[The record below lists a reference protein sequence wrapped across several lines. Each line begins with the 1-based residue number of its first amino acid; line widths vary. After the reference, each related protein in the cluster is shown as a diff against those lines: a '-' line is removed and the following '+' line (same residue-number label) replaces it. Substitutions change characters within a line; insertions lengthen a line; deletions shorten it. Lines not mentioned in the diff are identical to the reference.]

1 MPDQPDVPPEQGLL
15 APSPVDEK
23 AKRIAEE
30 REALLSAVSAGLL
43 DTVQERVA
51 FILNH
56 YPGTRD
62 SDVTLQLRYWDVFEH
77 ELTSGP
83 SIQKTDLYR
92 LARLTSLTRARAK
105 IQNTYRL
112 FQASTEIQKQRGKLE
127 DEELQKAREQQID
140 CPALSVYAD
149 ESGKTDDYLVV
160 GSVWFLHPP
169 DEAKFF
175 RELYEWKR
183 TEGFEN
189 EFHFTDIGPGN
200 VEKYLQFAQFLAGKT
215 SVISFKA
222 VTVARRGVNPEKALA
237 ELYYQLLVKGVHH
250 EDASGRAP
258 LPRAFVL
265 TKDLEN
271 ESQDK
276 LFLASLDDRLKQA
289 AQTRFNGNLFVDR
302 LNVEDSKGNIV
313 LQIAD
318 LFTGSIRRTL
328 KQQPGERPK
337 DRFASALLS
346 LLGMPRGP
354 SAEVTEGDMTLH
366 IQL

>member
-1 MPDQPDVPPEQGLL
+1 MPDQPDAPPEQGLL
-15 APSPVDEK
+15 APSPIDEK

-30 REALLSAVSAGLL
+30 REALLSAVSAGRL

-62 SDVTLQLRYWDVFEH
+62 SDITLQLRYWDVFEQ
-77 ELTSGP
+77 ELTSGS
-83 SIQKTDLYR
+83 SIQKADLYK

-112 FQASTEIQKQRGKLE
+112 FQASTEVQKHRGKLE

-140 CPALSVYAD
+140 YPAVSVYAD

-175 RELYEWKR
+175 RELYAWKEK
-183 TEGFEN
+183 EGFEG
-189 EFHFTDIGPGN
+189 EFHFTDIGSGN
-200 VEKYLQFAQFLAGKT
+200 VDKYLQFARFLAGKT

-237 ELYYQLLVKGVHH
+237 EMYYQLLVKGVDH
-250 EDASGRAP
+250 ENASGRAP

-302 LNVEDSKGNIV
+302 LNAEDSKGNIV

-328 KQQPGERPK
+328 NQQLGEHPK
-337 DRFASALLS
+337 DRFALT
-346 LLGMPRGP
+346 LLGLIGMPGGP
-354 SAEVTEGDMTLH
+354 SEQVIEADMALH

>member
-1 MPDQPDVPPEQGLL
+1 MPDRTDMVEQPEL
-15 APSPVDEK
+15 ATVPVDER
-23 AKRIAEE
+23 ARRVAEE
-30 REALLSAVSAGLL
+30 SAALLSAVSAGRL

-51 FILNH
+51 FILNR
-56 YPGTRD
+56 YPGARD
-62 SDVTLQLRYWDVFEH
+62 SDITLQLRYWDVFEP
-77 ELTSGP
+77 ERTSGS
-83 SIQKTDLYR
+83 SILKQDLYD
-92 LARLTSLTRARAK
+92 LPRLTTLTRARAK

-112 FQASTEIQKQRGKLE
+112 FQASAEIQKQRGKLE

-140 CPALSVYAD
+140 YPAISVYAD

-175 RELYEWKR
+175 RELYEWKEA
-183 TEGFEN
+183 EGFEG

-200 VEKYLQFAQFLAGKT
+200 VEKYLRFAEFLAAKT

-222 VTVARRGVNPEKALA
+222 VTVARRGVNPETALA
-237 ELYYQLLVKGVHH
+237 EMYYQLLVKGVDH
-250 EDASGRAP
+250 ENASGRAP

-276 LFLASLDDRLKQA
+276 LFLASLDDKLKQA

-302 LNVEDSKGNIV
+302 LVVQDSKDNIV

-328 KQQPGERPK
+328 NQEPGERPK
-337 DRFASALLS
+337 DRFARKLLS
-346 LLGMPRGP
+346 LVGMPEGP
-354 SAEVTEGDMTLH
+354 SEEITEGDMILH